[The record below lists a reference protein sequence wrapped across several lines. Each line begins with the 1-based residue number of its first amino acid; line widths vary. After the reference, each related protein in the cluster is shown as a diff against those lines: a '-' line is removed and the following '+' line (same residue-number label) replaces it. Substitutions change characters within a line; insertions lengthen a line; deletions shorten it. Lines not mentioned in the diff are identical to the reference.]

1 MLHSSVSKK
10 DHTHLTYMYEEVKR
24 GVVDRVGT
32 LRKTELRVYSIRA
45 TELVRLPYNT
55 LCKC

>member
-1 MLHSSVSKK
+1 MLDSSVSKK

-32 LRKTELRVYSIRA
+32 LRKAELRVYSVGA
-45 TELVRLPYNT
+45 TELVRLS
-55 LCKC
+55 